1 MKSLK
6 YNLIIATLFTI
17 LLLLPD
23 FIGNILWQNYYIITS
38 KNTLKEIAITFF
50 ISLLISFSNARILFF
65 TLFFLFGVIELI
77 YFDFFHS
84 YIQPYQTD
92 LLFSELEDI
101 LDSLKSIATFIG
113 ILMAFVIAIIAL
125 LSYFLKKLPLKSY
138 KLSTILLLTL
148 ILIFP
153 FFVNKKKVIYIPNST
168 HLSYLNTFFATNLW
182 ILNKFS
188 KKIKKTYKPYIVK
201 KESNGK
207 KIVIVIM
214 GESLNYK
221 RMHLFGWD
229 INNTP
234 NLDKLAKNDKNFI
247 FKKAISSGI
256 NTPVSVVSFFNLKRE
271 PQNINLLLSQKTNLL
286 KLAKENN
293 YSTYWLSLQE
303 EGTSISTLLN
313 YADYKKTRKD
323 FIKKYDEV
331 LINELKKIPNKKT
344 FIILHLRANHSP
356 YEEYTPKKFYKWD
369 FHSKDYATY
378 KRKSYYNGVLYNDY
392 VISKVIEYVKSH
404 FKNYSIYFTSDHGEM
419 LGFKDEGGR
428 FGHSQLTFG
437 DTFVPFLYYSDTKRE
452 LNKTFYNH
460 YQIGKMIAKDLGY
473 EIINPN
479 EDGTYFINGVSIDGS
494 SGFIQYKINNSKL
507 IKENK

>member
-1 MKSLK
+1 
-6 YNLIIATLFTI
+6 
-17 LLLLPD
+17 
-23 FIGNILWQNYYIITS
+23 
-38 KNTLKEIAITFF
+38 
-50 ISLLISFSNARILFF
+50 
-65 TLFFLFGVIELI
+65 
-77 YFDFFHS
+77 
-84 YIQPYQTD
+84 
-92 LLFSELEDI
+92 LLFSEFKDI
-101 LDSLKSIATFIG
+101 VDSLKSIAPFIA
-113 ILMAFVIAIIAL
+113 IAIAFVIATLAL

-138 KLSTILLLTL
+138 KLSTALLLIL
-148 ILIFP
+148 MLIFP
-153 FFVNKKKVIYIPNST
+153 LFVNKKRVIYIPNST

-188 KKIKKTYKPYIVK
+188 KKTKKNYKPYIVK
-201 KESNGK
+201 KESSGK
-207 KIVIVIM
+207 KVVIVIM

-229 INNTP
+229 VNNTP
-234 NLDKLAKNDKNFI
+234 NLDKLSKDSHFI
-247 FKKAISSGI
+247 FKRAISSGV
-256 NTPVSVVSFFNLKRE
+256 NTPVSIVSFFNLKRE
-271 PQNINLLLSQKTNLL
+271 PQNVNLLLSQKTNLL

-313 YADYKKTRKD
+313 YANYKKTRKD
-323 FIKKYDEV
+323 FIKKYDEA

-378 KRKSYYNGVLYNDY
+378 KRKSYYDSVLYVDY
-392 VISKVIEYVKSH
+392 VISRVIEYAKSH
-404 FKNYSIYFTSDHGEM
+404 FKDYSIYFTSDHGEM

-428 FGHSQLTFG
+428 FGHSQLVFG
-437 DTFVPFLYYSDTKRE
+437 DTFVPFLYYSDTKKE

-473 EIINPN
+473 KIINPN
-479 EDGTYFINGVSIDGS
+479 ENGTYFVNGVSIDGS
-494 SGFIQYKINNSKL
+494 SGWMEYKFTNCKNPKNPKEC
-507 IKENK
+507 IKENN